1 MGVLREYC
9 DRMGVL
15 DRGDLTGLLGEFAN
29 RRRLERLRP
38 GGLRSSDD
46 SLYAAPAERFAVAED
61 RCPR

>member
-1 MGVLREYC
+1 
-9 DRMGVL
+9 MGVL